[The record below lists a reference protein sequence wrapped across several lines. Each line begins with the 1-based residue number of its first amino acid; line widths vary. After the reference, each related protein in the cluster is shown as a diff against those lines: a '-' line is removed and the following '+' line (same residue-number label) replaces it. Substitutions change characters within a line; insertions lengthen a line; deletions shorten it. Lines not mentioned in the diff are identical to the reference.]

1 MPSEAVF
8 PSIQITIYKSRIERL
23 QDLTHFAQLREQTQ
37 SLIHIGHVG
46 GCGDLISVSIVM
58 WLLLII
64 LLDKPSNQFVL

>member
-23 QDLTHFAQLREQTQ
+23 QDLTHFTQLREQAY

-46 GCGDLISVSIVM
+46 GYGNVISVFIVM
-58 WLLLII
+58 GLFLVI
-64 LLDKPSNQFVL
+64 LFDEPAYQLFL